1 MKTPPFTISK
11 SRIIAA
17 TIFLVCSLQL
27 YAQQAD
33 SAGVAAPE
41 PQNSRMAGRSA
52 PLTGDPDL
60 TITTEPAGIIGI
72 FDLGVEGD
80 FFAGGNIIIRSKKS
94 HECVGRLMDVFSDSP
109 AGQMTLTSDTLPT
122 PLIMEPD
129 PSYFFY
135 FGPVGAPPFVF
146 NVGERDLVTLETTGS
161 PENPPL
167 SPTQLHSAP
176 VTFIQVF
183 TPVIPPSGVI
193 VVDSTKPFEITW
205 QAPPQSDDTEDDGH
219 GQNKMVV
226 SLWAL
231 AGYTYVGEVRCGF
244 DLDKGHGEMPASLLS
259 EVKARV
265 LPQAPIQYAALR
277 VLAGDRREARAHGVS
292 YVIELGPI
300 AGNTNIPLDNLATL
314 Q

>member
-1 MKTPPFTISK
+1 MK
-11 SRIIAA
+11 SRLIAA
-17 TIFLVCSLQL
+17 AVFLACSLQL
-27 YAQQAD
+27 YAQQAK
-33 SAGVAAPE
+33 SAGVGAPE
-41 PQNSRMAGRSA
+41 RQGSRMASTSA

-60 TITTEPAGIIGI
+60 TITTEPAALIAI
-72 FDLGVEGD
+72 FDVGVEGD
-80 FFAGGNIIIRSKKS
+80 FFAGGNIVIRSNKS
-94 HECVGRLMDVFSDSP
+94 RECVARLNTAPPDSP
-109 AGQMTLTSDTLPT
+109 AGQMTLTSDTLPA

-129 PSYFFY
+129 PTYFFY

-205 QAPPQSDDTEDDGH
+205 QAPPKSDDAEDDGH
-219 GQNKMVV
+219 GKNKLVV
-226 SLWAL
+226 SLWDL

-244 DLDKGHGEMPASLLS
+244 DLDKGHGEMPASLLR

-265 LPQAPIQYAALR
+265 LPQAPIQGAALR